1 MTTAEKGLVVAVAIA
16 TSAVITAAWMWGLFP
31 LGDSPLQ
38 HLIRK
43 VSR

>member
-16 TSAVITAAWMWGLFP
+16 TSALITVVWLAGVLP

-38 HLIRK
+38 HLLRK
-43 VSR
+43 GTR